1 MRRII
6 LPLLSLLLVACGS
19 RQASAP
25 SPPFDAAAALEL
37 VKTQTDF
44 GPRVPGTEAH
54 LQQLEW
60 MESFLEPLA
69 AVLQRQSFTAHNP
82 FWEEDVAA
90 HNLLASFYPEKTQ
103 RLLLCAHWDSRP
115 VADQEDPPVEQPI
128 DGAVDGAAGTAV
140 LLQIA
145 RILSGHEPAYGVDLL
160 FFDAEDLGVSGDYEY
175 TYFFQGSRHF
185 AEVAL
190 ETGYQP
196 WFGILVDLIGD
207 EPADYYKEY
216 YSVRYAP
223 DIVERVWSLA
233 DRLGLEQFKQQEGP
247 ALVDD
252 HWILNREARIP
263 TINITEG
270 ASDYPYWH
278 TLEDT
283 YDKVHA
289 ESIGAVGEVL
299 VAVLYPD

>member
-1 MRRII
+1 MRRTI
-6 LPLLSLLLVACGS
+6 PLTLFLLLAACGT
-19 RQASAP
+19 RQAS
-25 SPPFDAAAALEL
+25 SPRVSFDAEAALEL
-37 VKTQTDF
+37 VRIQTDF

-54 LQQLEW
+54 RRQLEW
-60 MESFLEPLA
+60 LESFLEPLA
-69 AVLQRQSFTAHNP
+69 AVVQRQPFTAHNP
-82 FWEEDVAA
+82 FWEEDAEACNV
-90 HNLLASFYPEKTQ
+90 LASFYPDKT
-103 RLLLCAHWDSRP
+103 RRILLCAHWDSRP
-115 VADQEDPPVEQPI
+115 VADQEDPPVQEPI

-140 LLQIA
+140 LLQMA
-145 RILSGHEPAYGVDLL
+145 RILSAHEPAYGVDLL

-185 AEVAL
+185 ARVAR

-223 DIVERVWSLA
+223 DVVERVWSIA
-233 DRLGLEQFKQQEGP
+233 ERLGLEQFEHREGP

-263 TINITEG
+263 TINITE
-270 ASDYPYWH
+270 AAEDYPYWH
-278 TLEDT
+278 TRHDT

-289 ESIGAVGEVL
+289 ESIGAVGQVL
-299 VAVLYPD
+299 AAVLYPE